1 LLLVFSWRNAFYMF
15 FLSLS
20 LLISFCLK
28 PTILLLGRHEMT
40 LKQYEV
46 CFVVDAP
53 PSSSQS
59 LDKDDEHPEGED
71 EDSEDMED
79 AEEPHLPL
87 NSLECVLSVK
97 SEPGLEEEPRPVAA
111 RPKPVRLEA
120 RERPGPLSALQRAA
134 LETARF
140 GSPVSSP
147 QARSAADDKPDP
159 TAPPRM
165 VWVPWF
171 ESKLT
176 SCFICGETR
185 TCGLSFKNHLYDRHK
200 YMSRKEYMRRFPE
213 ADIEPAQ
220 WRCPI
225 CRNSVKWTKKCIV
238 DHLRAAHSLT
248 RERFE
253 EAYGIEPRH
262 LVRSPN
268 GDGGAALN
276 ARTDVGQA
284 NRASGDSTEST
295 AAGGGSSDGP
305 AAGGC
310 SLCEEPVEAAN
321 FPEHISDY
329 HKMSREA
336 YLKLCPADAAKFVI
350 SAASLT
356 AQSAAAAATKWIC
369 RICDEDVDQAGDKIE
384 RHLDTHGIELEDYQ
398 RIYKDGEE
406 EEEGGDC
413 EDLEDPS
420 GLLLIE
426 EGDPD
431 QDIHQ
436 EEDPD
441 QLVEDGLRG
450 HSIFDAADEDYG
462 GSSAGEVQTAVK
474 ESSLLPAIPP
484 WYEAVKIRC
493 EECHNEL
500 WLGAFMKHIILTHKL
515 PIKAG
520 LEKTG

>member
-295 AAGGGSSDGP
+295 AAGGGSADGL

-310 SLCEEPVEAAN
+310 SLCEEAVEAAN

-336 YLKLCPADAAKFVI
+336 YLKLCPGDAAKFVI
-350 SAASLT
+350 P
-356 AQSAAAAATKWIC
+356 AQSAAAAAAKWIC

-406 EEEGGDC
+406 EEGEGDC

-431 QDIHQ
+431 QDIQ

-450 HSIFDAADEDYG
+450 HSIFGAADEDYG
-462 GSSAGEVQTAVK
+462 SSSAGEAQTAVK

-484 WYEAVKIRC
+484 WYEAVKIKC

-520 LEKTG
+520 LEKTRVF